1 MASIEAH
8 TSRDWELMAQES
20 EPLLFSDEEND
31 SDYNYYTDPDEE
43 DSDFMTTDHEAA
55 GD

>member
-8 TSRDWELMAQES
+8 TSRDWELMAQEN
-20 EPLLFSDEEND
+20 EPLLFSDDEND
-31 SDYNYYTDPDEE
+31 SDYNYYTDPDE
-43 DSDFMTTDHEAA
+43 DSDSMITDHENG